1 MLIFHTIPRW
11 MPSRGLWPWG
21 NTVGPPR
28 SPRRKSTTRW
38 SSSTPKRS
46 HIWRICTPKWVEN
59 SKNILSILLIT
70 MLFHSSHLQV
80 PSPNEV
86 SFTTGTCQGEVTRGL
101 KDKGSRSESKRKKL
115 QECIIKKH
123 EEHNWLKICSFLNS
137 TFSAH
142 VLHKIRSWWIAHVYK
157 NKTHSEDII
166 V

>member
-80 PSPNEV
+80 PSPNEI
-86 SFTTGTCQGEVTRGL
+86 SFTTGTCQGEHWHL
-101 KDKGSRSESKRKKL
+101 SRRSHQRPQRQGKQKWKQKKEGTGVHNQEKRRTQLAKKML
-115 QECIIKKH
+115 IFKQYIFCPCLAR
-123 EEHNWLKICSFLNS
+123 NMLTVNCSCL
-137 TFSAH
+137 
-142 VLHKIRSWWIAHVYK
+142 
-157 NKTHSEDII
+157 
-166 V
+166 